1 MLNIYSHFFLIL
13 IFFIITPTNSEKEI
27 IKINGNEL
35 DTQIKLATKT
45 NYKLFLV
52 FYVNHCIYCSHALK
66 VLTEKI
72 VKNFEEKDKIKFGI
86 INLDEQKNVW
96 NGLRFNITRIPY
108 VILIYKNKMY
118 YYPREFEEDSVMK
131 FITEEKNSEDALTIP
146 PPTTFF
152 DELKAVNKQI
162 NENII
167 TFFEK
172 YGIRPEIASKISY
185 LIIFFGFVLVAYME
199 FQIISLC
206 ANFFKKKKK
215 IVAKEE
221 KDNNKNNDD
230 KDNNNTKI
238 NDKVKKE

>member
-1 MLNIYSHFFLIL
+1 MLNIYSHFFLL
-13 IFFIITPTNSEKEI
+13 IIFLIITSTNSEKEI

-35 DTQIKLATKT
+35 DSQIKLATKT

-162 NENII
+162 NENIV

-215 IVAKEE
+215 IVDKKEN
-221 KDNNKNNDD
+221 DKNNDN

-238 NDKVKKE
+238 NDKVKNE

>member
-1 MLNIYSHFFLIL
+1 MLKNYSHFFLII
-13 IFFIITPTNSEKEI
+13 IFLIITPTNSEKEI

-35 DTQIKLATKT
+35 DSQIKLATKT
-45 NYKLFLV
+45 NYKLFLI
-52 FYVNHCIYCSHALK
+52 FYVNHCIYCNHALN

-108 VILIYKNKMY
+108 VILIHKNKMY

-162 NENII
+162 NENIV

-206 ANFFKKKKK
+206 SNFFKKRKK
-215 IVAKEE
+215 IIDKKEN
-221 KDNNKNNDD
+221 DKNNDN

-238 NDKVKKE
+238 NDKVKNE